1 MDEHLQSRTATPTP
15 VSMRKTRPVSDSAV
29 SLPDN
34 WPSPHTTPGS
44 PGHLGYTLSLSLRP
58 SCASISSTASD
69 CSSLS
74 TATAT
79 NSPVAKA
86 PSAIASGS
94 LHGESWDDDETRTM
108 RRLLLRR
115 IEAQLR
121 AAYDEVDGVVKWI
134 SIVQDVVGGVKRR
147 TYL

>member
-1 MDEHLQSRTATPTP
+1 MDELSHSRTSTPTQNTRNVQLTPERQSRSPEGSPTS
-15 VSMRKTRPVSDSAV
+15 VSP
-29 SLPDN
+29 
-34 WPSPHTTPGS
+34 PGS
-44 PGHLGYTLSLSLRP
+44 PGYLGYTLSLSLRP
-58 SCASISSTASD
+58 SYASISSLASD
-69 CSSLS
+69 CSVFT

-79 NSPVAKA
+79 SSMPCPTTVGQNQEAC
-86 PSAIASGS
+86 
-94 LHGESWDDDETRTM
+94 DDDETRTM

-121 AAYDEVDGVVKWI
+121 AAYDEVDRVVNWI